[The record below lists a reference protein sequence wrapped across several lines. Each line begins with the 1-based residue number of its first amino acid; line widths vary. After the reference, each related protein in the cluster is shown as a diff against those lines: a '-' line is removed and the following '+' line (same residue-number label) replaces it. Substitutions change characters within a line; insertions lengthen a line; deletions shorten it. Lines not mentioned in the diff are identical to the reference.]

1 MDFEQIQKKIDWLD
15 TERRRDKEVIAS
27 LEVNVTAYQEEVGK
41 LSRRISELEGE
52 LARALPVNDRF
63 TVLEEKING
72 VQIEISRSLEQS
84 IASLDDA
91 KETDEAQLSKR
102 FLTIQQEVEELRS
115 ELDVIPSLE
124 EQVEARK
131 DEEYKLRRMIAE
143 VDEKIDQGQRD
154 DESWLRT
161 ITLLEEARRKD
172 SKRLVE
178 VQSKYDSL
186 RKRIE
191 EQVGKGEVVAEN
203 VRKIDKRI
211 SELRQ
216 AESQRG
222 QEQRSFAEQQSL
234 KAVELE
240 RDWKKVQTTFESF
253 MTKFET
259 YERKMAEISVMTQ
272 RLDESKETFDDN
284 SERIAKRIH
293 EITEMQRLNREQFL
307 ADWETFQSEEKHR
320 WSQFMVE
327 EEERRKDQDR
337 KTAVL
342 AEEVEALTQ
351 STEGISDEVKSLQQ
365 EQLGFWRKLVET
377 TREFLPKNS

>member
-1 MDFEQIQKKIDWLD
+1 MDFEQIQKKLDWLD

-253 MTKFET
+253 VTKFEI

>member
-1 MDFEQIQKKIDWLD
+1 MDFEQIQKKLDWLD

>member
-1 MDFEQIQKKIDWLD
+1 MDFEQIQKKLDWLD

-72 VQIEISRSLEQS
+72 VQIEMSRSLEQS
-84 IASLDDA
+84 IASLDEG
-91 KETDEAQLSKR
+91 KEAEEAQLAKR
-102 FLTIQQEVEELRS
+102 FLTIQQEVEDLRS
-115 ELDVIPSLE
+115 DLDVIPSLE

-143 VDEKIDQGQRD
+143 VDEKIDQEQRD

-178 VQSKYDSL
+178 VQAEYDSL

-234 KAVELE
+234 KAVALE

-272 RLDESKETFDDN
+272 RLDESKDTFDDN
-284 SERIAKRIH
+284 SERIEKRIH

-307 ADWETFQSEEKHR
+307 ADWETFQSEEKRR

-327 EEERRKDQDR
+327 EEERRKEQDR
-337 KTAVL
+337 KAVVL
-342 AEEVEALTQ
+342 VEQVEGLTQ
-351 STEGISDEVKSLQQ
+351 SVQGVSDEVKSLQQ
-365 EQLGFWRKLVET
+365 ELLGFWRQLVET
-377 TREFLPKNS
+377 TRDFLPKNG